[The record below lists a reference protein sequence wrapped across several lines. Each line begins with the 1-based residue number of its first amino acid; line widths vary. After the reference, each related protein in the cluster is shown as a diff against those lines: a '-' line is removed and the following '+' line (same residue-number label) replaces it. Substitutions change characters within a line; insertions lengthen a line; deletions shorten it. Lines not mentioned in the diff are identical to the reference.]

1 MLRIIFVTTISF
13 WSGKNK
19 MKRILI
25 VGAGGAPSEGC
36 INSLLK
42 SDNNFEVIGKTAIF
56 VRMF

>member
-1 MLRIIFVTTISF
+1 
-13 WSGKNK
+13 

-25 VGAGGAPSEGC
+25 VGAGGAPSAGC